1 MSTRLPGASTEW
13 SMFNTQQGLAQMDG
27 FFLSWHDCRIGVF
40 IYSLQIELK
49 MMTDAQ
55 CGVDS
60 AAKKNAEPRGPRP
73 ARPAERYLSIIVYSS
88 RWMQAPLYLGL
99 IVAQA
104 VYVYIFFVQLYQLL
118 NNLGTL
124 EENEAMLIV
133 LGLVDVVMI
142 SNLLI
147 MVIIGGYEIFIT
159 RISIST
165 AHERPE
171 WLAHANSS
179 TMKIKLAL
187 SLIGISSIHLLKS
200 FINSEN
206 ISQSALFWQVIIHST
221 FLLSA
226 LALAYTDKIAK
237 Q

>member
-1 MSTRLPGASTEW
+1 MSIHSEFSATTA
-13 SMFNTQQGLAQMDG
+13 
-27 FFLSWHDCRIGVF
+27 H
-40 IYSLQIELK
+40 SLQSGPN
-49 MMTDAQ
+49 DAHP
-55 CGVDS
+55 S
-60 AAKKNAEPRGPRP
+60 KPT
-73 ARPAERYLSIIVYSS
+73 ERYISLIVYSS

-104 VYVYIFFVQLYQLL
+104 VYVYMFFIQLMHLL
-118 NNLGTL
+118 TTL
-124 EENEAMLIV
+124 TSIEESEAMLIV

-147 MVIIGGYEIFIT
+147 MVIIGGYEIFVTKLSVIT
-159 RISIST
+159 SL
-165 AHERPE
+165 ERPE
-171 WLAHANSS
+171 WLAHANAS

-206 ISQSALFWQVIIHST
+206 ISQSSLFWQVVIHSI

-226 LALAYTDKIAK
+226 LALAFTDKIAK
-237 Q
+237 D